1 MSEPG
6 VICRQCGRANPPG
19 NNFCGQC
26 GTFIAPRPAATM
38 TALPDPLEPSEEEV
52 RLRRNS
58 LVVYAITALFVFT
71 CIALFVVVI
80 VWRP

>member
-1 MSEPG
+1 MPEPG
-6 VICRQCGRANPPG
+6 AICRQCGMANPPG

-26 GTFIAPRPAATM
+26 GTFIAPRQA
-38 TALPDPLEPSEEEV
+38 DDNVVPLRPVVASDEEL

-58 LVVYAITALFVFT
+58 QIVYGITAVFVLT
-71 CIALFVVVI
+71 CIALFVVII

>member
-1 MSEPG
+1 MREPG
-6 VICRQCGRANPPG
+6 AICRQCGTANPPG

-26 GTFIAPRPAATM
+26 GTFIAPRSAGRI
-38 TALPDPLEPSEEEV
+38 TALPGPVVSSGEEI

-58 LVVYAITALFVFT
+58 QIVYAITA
-71 CIALFVVVI
+71 IFVVSCIVLAITVI